1 MQGRNM
7 SFLTRSRRSDGL
19 GSRVCFLTFH
29 RVATAQGWAEL
40 PDRGFY
46 LAADVL
52 DATLSFLDRTG
63 WQVVTVEEALRR
75 VRAGDRGRYVNLSID
90 DTYRDTWEQAV
101 PLFRKHDMPVT
112 LFVTS
117 GIPDRT
123 YTLWS
128 TGLETIIAE
137 CDEIL
142 VEDGADRRVASARGW
157 QEKRALF
164 LELRAAWERRDPVA
178 EYERF
183 CQSNGYQSSALHERH
198 MMDWDMLSTLAKDPH
213 VEVGAHT
220 ITHPRVS
227 RIDATAALRELA
239 GSRTRLEQRL
249 GLPVRHF
256 AFPYG
261 RSADCGPRDFALA
274 KAAGFT
280 SAATTCKGVVW
291 TSHRRDMD
299 PYRLPRNTLNGEH
312 RGTLALQA
320 HLTGLSGVAASVM
333 GRR

>member
-1 MQGRNM
+1 MEGQDM
-7 SFLTRSRRSDGL
+7 SLLTRMRRSDGL
-19 GSRVCFLTFH
+19 GGRACFLTFH
-29 RVATAQGWAEL
+29 RVATPQVWAGL

-46 LAADVL
+46 LALDVL
-52 DATLSFLDRTG
+52 DATLSFLRRTG

-75 VRAGDRGRYVNLSID
+75 VRAGDRGRYVNISID

-123 YTLWS
+123 CTLWS
-128 TGLETIIAE
+128 IGLETIIAE
-137 CDEIL
+137 LDEVLI
-142 VEDGADRRVASARGW
+142 EDGANRRVASAHDW

-164 LELRAAWERRDPVA
+164 LELQAAWEQRGPAA

-183 CQSNGYQSSALHERH
+183 CQANGYQSSALHERH
-198 MMDWDMLSTLAKDPH
+198 MMTWDMLSTLAKDPH
-213 VEVGAHT
+213 VEIGAHT
-220 ITHPRVS
+220 VTHPRIS

-239 GSRTRLEQRL
+239 GSRTRIEQRL
-249 GLPVRHF
+249 GIPVRHF

-274 KAAGFT
+274 KAAGFA

-291 TSHRRDMD
+291 TKRGSGAD

-320 HLTGLSGVAASVM
+320 HLTGLSGVAASM
-333 GRR
+333 LGRR

>member
-1 MQGRNM
+1 MGQKSPSM
-7 SFLTRSRRSDGL
+7 TRKKYGNGL
-19 GSRVCFLTFH
+19 GGRICLLTFH
-29 RVATAQGWAEL
+29 RVVSSQEWVGL

-46 LAADVL
+46 LTDQVL
-52 DATLSFLDRTG
+52 ENTLLFLKRAG
-63 WQVVTVEEALRR
+63 WHVVTVEEALHRM
-75 VRAGDRGRYVNLSID
+75 RAGDDGRYANISID

-101 PLFRKHDMPVT
+101 PLFHKHDVPVT

-123 YTLWS
+123 CTLWS

-137 CDEIL
+137 RDDIL
-142 VEDGADRRVASARGW
+142 IEDGTGRRVVSARTW
-157 QEKRALF
+157 QEKHALF
-164 LELRAAWERRDPVA
+164 LNVRAAWECRDPVT
-178 EYERF
+178 EYERL
-183 CQSNGYQSSALHERH
+183 CRLNGYQSSALHERH
-198 MMDWDMLSTLAKDPH
+198 MMNWDMLSTLAKDPY
-213 VEVGAHT
+213 VEIGAHT

-227 RIDATAALRELA
+227 SIDATAALHELA
-239 GSRTRLEQRL
+239 GSRMRLEQQL

-261 RSADCGPRDFALA
+261 RSGDCGSRDFALA
-274 KAAGFT
+274 KAAGFA

-291 TSHRRDMD
+291 TKRGGNTD

-312 RGTLALQA
+312 RGTFALQA
-320 HLTGLSGVAASVM
+320 HLTGLSGLAASAM